1 MRKESGLGG
10 NVLEVAKRL
19 ERHPEVRARVA
30 RLLDALENGGCIQK
44 WWTGSG
50 FHPSPLAGEGAGER
64 GDSVAAAKI
73 VANTPSKLL
82 MISL

>member
-1 MRKESGLGG
+1 MNHLLCITNVMHIIADVKTRRKEI
-10 NVLEVAKRL
+10 VVA
-19 ERHPEVRARVA
+19 
-30 RLLDALENGGCIQK
+30 GCIQK

-82 MISL
+82 MIS